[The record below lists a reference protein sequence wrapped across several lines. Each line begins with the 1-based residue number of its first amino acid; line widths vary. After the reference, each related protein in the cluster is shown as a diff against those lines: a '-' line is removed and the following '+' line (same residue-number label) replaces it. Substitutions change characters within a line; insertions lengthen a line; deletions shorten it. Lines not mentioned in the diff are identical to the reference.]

1 MSCVRKVVWQNY
13 HLEKALKHV
22 SKMSSVSQQGGKQL
36 DLGKLYDEHHSGNE
50 QPVVGV
56 VESQRGKRSW
66 CGQRGTALCT
76 GWNPDQDCTDLREY
90 NEVLY
95 QIAVRE
101 GCAA

>member
-1 MSCVRKVVWQNY
+1 
-13 HLEKALKHV
+13 
-22 SKMSSVSQQGGKQL
+22 MSSVSQQGGKQL
-36 DLGKLYDEHHSGNE
+36 DLGSFMMNITVAMSSLWLVWWRAKGERG
-50 QPVVGV
+50 PGV
-56 VESQRGKRSW
+56 D
-66 CGQRGTALCT
+66 RGTALCT